1 MIMKAYSVH
10 APPDEPLA
18 AERFAFVKDG
28 FSWPALFVPILWVLW
43 HRMWLTLMGY
53 VIFVLV
59 LAWTERLT
67 SDNIAT
73 VLAVLGAVL
82 FALEANNI
90 RRLSLARRGWREVGG
105 ASGQDFEEAEIR
117 FFGGWGRDRPSGGA
131 HRREVLGRGEEAG
144 GRRNEDEPI
153 FGLFPE
159 AER

>member
-1 MIMKAYSVH
+1 MRAYSVH

-28 FSWPALFVPILWVLW
+28 FSWPALLMPILWILW
-43 HRMWLTLMGY
+43 HRMWLTLMGF
-53 VIFVLV
+53 VIFVLL

-67 SDNIAT
+67 GEDVAT
-73 VLAVLGAVL
+73 VVAVLGTLL

-105 ASGQDFEEAEIR
+105 AVGRDLEEAEIR
-117 FFGGWGRDRPSGGA
+117 FFGDWTKAGL
-131 HRREVLGRGEEAG
+131 HRREGFEHLDEATP
-144 GRRNEDEPI
+144 RPREDEPI

-159 AER
+159 PER